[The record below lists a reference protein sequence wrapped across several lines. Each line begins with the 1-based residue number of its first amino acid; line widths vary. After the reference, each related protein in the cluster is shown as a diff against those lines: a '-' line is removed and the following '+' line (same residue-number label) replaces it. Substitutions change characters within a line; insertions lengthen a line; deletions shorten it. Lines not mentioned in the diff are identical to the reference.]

1 MGGVNAHVPC
11 PFLSKAVQ
19 DAAMKHLCGFPPQY
33 PNEARP
39 FSAEGAQRLGDCLLP
54 AQLLVGPG
62 LPFLGRQHCVQKQH
76 PLSHPIP
83 QIGRTLDGATYI
95 GSPLLEDVS
104 QRGRPWQTRIRHTEC
119 NTMGLAWTVVW
130 ILAQH
135 DHLHFLG
142 PRPLQDLPNLM
153 QRWAKNSVFMGLND
167 LFNHWRSISSIRGQ
181 VHTPFWPKGMPC
193 FWHLRTV
200 FLTFG
205 GGHSH
210 VLWKKYDDIPAV
222 SFQRDNL
229 GGIFALS
236 HLISAMTEALPIDEA
251 IAKRMQGKKGKELY
265 GYQKNAIDTIMSRIR
280 KFPEGYNLLY
290 QLPTGGGKTVIFS
303 ELAKRF
309 ILETGKRV
317 LILTHRI
324 ELLGQTSSMLTE
336 IGVPN
341 KIINSKVKELED
353 SDDHWCFVAMVE
365 TLNNRLNDEQIEF
378 ADLGLVVVDEA
389 HYNSFR
395 KLFKHFDSQ
404 ILLGVTATPLSSN
417 IKLPLHD
424 NYSELIVGESIG
436 NLVGQ
441 GFLAKAGTY
450 SYDVNLRALKVGI
463 NGDYTVSSSERL
475 YGNFLMQEKLLYAY
489 EEKAKGTKTL
499 IFNNGINTSKQVQ
512 AMFEEEG
519 YACMHLDNT
528 HSEKE
533 RADIL
538 HWFHTTP
545 DAVLSSVSILTTG
558 FDEPSVETII
568 LNRATKSLTLYHQMI
583 GRGSRILKHKSAFTV
598 IDLGNNA
605 RRFGLW
611 DAHINWHDIFKSPQ
625 SYIDGLY
632 TDEEIEEEFVYEMP
646 EELAER
652 FKGGP
657 EMTFDMAETY
667 AEVTRMALRPKEAIH
682 RSMAQHV
689 AMIQH
694 ASDDYWDAVE
704 IVDLLGDDIKFRVKQ
719 YAKCIA
725 KATANYRSWLEEE
738 YTRNLKTSLRHAFN
752 DEE

>member
-1 MGGVNAHVPC
+1 
-11 PFLSKAVQ
+11 
-19 DAAMKHLCGFPPQY
+19 
-33 PNEARP
+33 
-39 FSAEGAQRLGDCLLP
+39 
-54 AQLLVGPG
+54 
-62 LPFLGRQHCVQKQH
+62 
-76 PLSHPIP
+76 
-83 QIGRTLDGATYI
+83 
-95 GSPLLEDVS
+95 
-104 QRGRPWQTRIRHTEC
+104 
-119 NTMGLAWTVVW
+119 
-130 ILAQH
+130 
-135 DHLHFLG
+135 
-142 PRPLQDLPNLM
+142 
-153 QRWAKNSVFMGLND
+153 
-167 LFNHWRSISSIRGQ
+167 
-181 VHTPFWPKGMPC
+181 
-193 FWHLRTV
+193 
-200 FLTFG
+200 
-205 GGHSH
+205 
-210 VLWKKYDDIPAV
+210 
-222 SFQRDNL
+222 
-229 GGIFALS
+229 
-236 HLISAMTEALPIDEA
+236 
-251 IAKRMQGKKGKELY
+251 
-265 GYQKNAIDTIMSRIR
+265 MS
-280 KFPEGYNLLY
+280 
-290 QLPTGGGKTVIFS
+290 FS

-309 ILETGKRV
+309 ILETGMRV

-682 RSMAQHV
+682 RSMSQHV